1 MHIGVYAQVRG
12 HSGFIFLRLYK
23 LHRCGTN
30 NTAFQ
35 ICLLFSLIKLGW
47 DYIYGTHSDLS
58 LSSLSLSYAHPEEHI
73 LVKRR
78 KQCKIVYALMKTV
91 NRLFKSAGTR
101 RLGLL
106 NTCIKIH
113 VLTDLTKM
121 ATMWRLATI
130 FNSHNLWIWKILNS
144 PFQVSFS
151 SSNRD
156 DIYGER
162 EPLKSTSGW
171 QEICT
176 FQRCGFQL
184 QQNNYTEQ
192 RMFCKLYKRL
202 KSNS

>member
-1 MHIGVYAQVRG
+1 M
-12 HSGFIFLRLYK
+12 LRVGDIQDSYFWGLYK
-23 LHRCGTN
+23 LHRSGTN
-30 NTAFQ
+30 KTAFQ
-35 ICLLFSLIKLGW
+35 ICLLSSLIKLGW
-47 DYIYGTHSDLS
+47 DYIYGTHISDFSL
-58 LSSLSLSYAHPEEHI
+58 LSSSYAHHEEQI

-78 KQCKIVYALMKTV
+78 KQCKIVYALKWKLFFFY

-121 ATMWRLATI
+121 VTMWRLATI
-130 FNSHNLWIWKILNS
+130 FNSRNLWIWKSFNS

-162 EPLKSTSGW
+162 EPLKSTSGR
-171 QEICT
+171 QETCT
-176 FQRCGFQL
+176 LQRSKVGFSTST
-184 QQNNYTEQ
+184 N
-192 RMFCKLYKRL
+192 
-202 KSNS
+202 